1 MIIDIKKAILHI
13 LDCTGGAGIFSEEEI
28 DLSDTVISAYLCR
41 HIEKIYSDPGIRKGE
56 FTKGSG
62 FKYHLGEYINGAESF
77 AGFSLFTAERLYE
90 NLKTAEKAESCDIAV
105 CECTIGS
112 RPVIA
117 VLKFDNKIGFVHHIS
132 QEDGKIKTQIINHY
146 AILPSLS
153 QKISHCAFVD
163 MEDMSI
169 RYKGKKIKIEGETVD
184 VIADALLECVFDISA
199 KESFNAVRKI
209 AKNIADEYGANE
221 IETEARM
228 KKYVKESAVN
238 TEEIKVDEVA
248 ETVFDGLA
256 SAKQEFME
264 KTKDANVPQVFEM
277 NEYITKKVNAGIRL
291 VTDTG
296 IEILFPSEYYKDDD
310 NISIIN
316 NDDGTI
322 SISINNINKLT
333 NK

>member
-1 MIIDIKKAILHI
+1 MIIDMKKAILHV
-13 LDCTGGAGIFSEEEI
+13 LDCNSGAGIFSDEEI
-28 DLSDTVISAYLCR
+28 DLGDTVINAYLCR
-41 HIEKIYSDPGIRKGE
+41 HIEKVYNDPGMRKGE
-56 FTKGSG
+56 FTPGSG
-62 FKYHLGEYINGAESF
+62 FKYHLGEYINGAETFSQ
-77 AGFSLFTAERLYE
+77 FSLFTAERLYE
-90 NLKTAEKAESCDIAV
+90 NIKTAEKPESCDIAV
-105 CECTIGS
+105 CECVIS
-112 RPVIA
+112 ERPTIA
-117 VLKFDNKIGFVHHIS
+117 VLKFDNKIGFVHHVTQS
-132 QEDGKIKTQIINHY
+132 DGKIKNEIINHY

-153 QKISHCAFVD
+153 QKVTHCAFVD

-184 VIADALLECVFDISA
+184 LIADALLECIFDISA

-228 KKYVKESAVN
+228 KKYVKESAIVN
-238 TEEIKVDEVA
+238 EEIKVDDVA
-248 ETVFDGLA
+248 EIVFDGLA
-256 SAKQEFME
+256 SAKQEFVE
-264 KTKDANVPQVFEM
+264 KAKDANIPQTFEM
-277 NEYITKKVNAGIRL
+277 NEYITKKVNANIRL

-322 SISINNINKLT
+322 SVQINNISKLT